1 MKNFDEIEL
10 RYGSPMFV
18 MAKPAGAAC
27 NLQCAYCYYLEK
39 ARMA

>member
-18 MAKPAGAAC
+18 MAPLSTSRTTA
-27 NLQCAYCYYLEK
+27 NLKLIG
-39 ARMA
+39 